1 MWEIFVGSFLL
12 SIFHAIIPNH
22 WIPLI
27 AISKSEKWSTN
38 ETLSATFITGTAHIF
53 STILIGILVGFIGH
67 QLSSSFEF
75 ITVIVAPAILVLLGI
90 AFIFLDLRHSNHGEH
105 SHFKLEDK
113 KLKSTSKNAILISL
127 SIAMF
132 FSPCIELEAY
142 YFHAGT
148 FGWAGIT
155 IVSITYLVIT
165 VSLMMLL
172 VYIGLKS
179 ITRLRAHFLEHRHKL
194 ITGIILIV
202 LGILAY
208 FLH

>member
-12 SIFHAIIPNH
+12 SIVHALIPNH

-27 AISKSEKWSTN
+27 AISKSEKWATK
-38 ETLSATFITGTAHIF
+38 ETLAATFITGTAHIF

-75 ITVIVAPAILVLLGI
+75 ITQIIAPVILVSLGFV
-90 AFIFLDLRHSNHGEH
+90 FIFLDLRHSQRGNHE
-105 SHFKLEDK
+105 HFKLEEK
-113 KLKSTSKNAILISL
+113 KLKSRSKWAILLSL

-132 FSPCIELEAY
+132 FSPCLELDAY

-148 FGWAGIT
+148 FGWPGIA
-155 IVSITYLVIT
+155 IVSITYLVVT
-165 VSLMMLL
+165 VSSMMLL
-172 VYIGLKS
+172 VYAGLKS
-179 ITRLRAHFLEHRHKL
+179 IERFRAHFLEEHHKI
-194 ITGIILIV
+194 ITGIILII
-202 LGILAY
+202 LGVLAY

>member
-12 SIFHAIIPNH
+12 SIVHALIPNH

-27 AISKSEKWSTN
+27 AISKSEKWSTK
-38 ETLSATFITGTAHIF
+38 ETMTATFITGTAHIF

-67 QLSSSFEF
+67 KLSSSFEF
-75 ITVIVAPAILVLLGI
+75 ITEIIAPLILVLLGAI
-90 AFIFLDLRHSNHGEH
+90 FIVLDLRHSHHGDH
-105 SHFKLEDK
+105 DHFKLEEK
-113 KLKSTSKNAILISL
+113 KLKSRSKWAILISL
-127 SIAMF
+127 SVAMF
-132 FSPCIELEAY
+132 FSPCLELDAY

-148 FGWAGIT
+148 FGWPGIAM
-155 IVSITYLVIT
+155 VSITYLVVT

-172 VYIGLKS
+172 VYAGLKS
-179 ITRLRAHFLEHRHKL
+179 IARFRAHFLEQHHKL

-202 LGILAY
+202 LGVLAY

>member
-1 MWEIFVGSFLL
+1 MWEIFVGSFML
-12 SIFHAIIPNH
+12 SIVHALIPNH

-27 AISKSEKWSTN
+27 AISKSEKWTTK

-75 ITVIVAPAILVLLGI
+75 ITEIIAPAILVILG
-90 AFIFLDLRHSNHGEH
+90 AVFIFLDLHHSHHGEH
-105 SHFKLEDK
+105 DHFKLEEK
-113 KLKSTSKNAILISL
+113 RLKNRSKNAILVSL
-127 SIAMF
+127 SVAMF
-132 FSPCIELEAY
+132 FSPCLELEAY

-148 FGWAGIT
+148 FGWPGIF
-155 IVSITYLVIT
+155 IVSSTYLIIT
-165 VSLMMLL
+165 VSLMILL
-172 VYIGLKS
+172 VYAGLKS
-179 ITRLRAHFLEHRHKL
+179 IARFRAHFLEHHHKL
-194 ITGIILIV
+194 ITGIILII